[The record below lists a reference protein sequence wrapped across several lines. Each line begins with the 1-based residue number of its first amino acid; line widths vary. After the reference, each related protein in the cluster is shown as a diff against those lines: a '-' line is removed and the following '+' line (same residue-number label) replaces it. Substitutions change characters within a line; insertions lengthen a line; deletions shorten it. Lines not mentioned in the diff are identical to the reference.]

1 MKAGGSPEA
10 NCILCVWTWNML
22 ILHCVLQCFVLF
34 SQIVRSVKVAI
45 SARINLTFVRAEKWQ
60 IYIFHGWPNMCATS
74 KPLELRFHAFLVVL
88 LTTRKCHNS
97 LENHGR
103 NEHHTFFM
111 FTSTKAF
118 WSSCLEREHHWS
130 SHSAVAVTT
139 ASTKLHPPGFNNS
152 QSNAPHMTLLHP
164 PHPHIF
170 NEATSSRFQQVSI
183 QRSPHDVITPSP
195 PPLFCKQQR
204 YLQRNNIFNEATSS
218 RFQQVSIQRSP
229 HEVITPPP
237 PPPTPHLYTI
247 TTFIVHDKTE
257 GSWKLRGT
265 PALTLNIYIAYP
277 AYAKIDCHVI
287 MMHFYRVFN
296 CMNFN
301 KWMEHV
307 ETRILAILQ

>member
-1 MKAGGSPEA
+1 
-10 NCILCVWTWNML
+10 ML

-34 SQIVRSVKVAI
+34 SQIVRSVQVAI

-60 IYIFHGWPNMCATS
+60 IYIFHGCPNMCATS

-103 NEHHTFFM
+103 NKHHTFFI

-118 WSSCLEREHHWS
+118 WSSCCEREHHWS
-130 SHSAVAVTT
+130 SHGAVAVTT

-152 QSNAPHMTLLHP
+152 QSNAPHMVLLHP

-229 HEVITPPP
+229 PEVITPPP
-237 PPPTPHLYTI
+237 PPHPPSLYHNDVYSTWQDWG
-247 TTFIVHDKTE
+247 FLEAPGNSSLEPKY
-257 GSWKLRGT
+257 
-265 PALTLNIYIAYP
+265 IYSISCLCKDWLPCNYDAFLPCFQLYE
-277 AYAKIDCHVI
+277 
-287 MMHFYRVFN
+287 F
-296 CMNFN
+296 
-301 KWMEHV
+301 
-307 ETRILAILQ
+307 